1 MTNQNVTLCQLT
13 YEREAW
19 HHRLTVKAG
28 RLANQ
33 NTTFSLLTKQQEVW
47 HHREA

>member
-13 YEREAW
+13 YVREAW
-19 HHRLTVKAG
+19 HHRLTVKAR

-33 NTTFSLLTKQQEVW
+33 NTTFSLLTKQQEAW